1 MMVTHRS
8 FTKSLFATA
17 ILAMGI
23 AGCSSMQASN
33 KVTLS
38 AQMTAAQEVPATA
51 SSGTGTA
58 EAWLNKDTNLLTWKV
73 SFSGLTGPATAAHF
87 HGPAVPGSNAGVVVP
102 FTGTTSPL
110 EGQATLT
117 PAQAADLLAGKWYA
131 NVHTAANK
139 GGEIRG
145 QMVPKM

>member
-1 MMVTHRS
+1 MMINHRT

-17 ILAMGI
+17 ILVMGL
-23 AGCSSMQASN
+23 AGCSAMMPSN
-33 KVTLS
+33 TVALS
-38 AQMTAAQEVPATA
+38 GQLSAAQEVPATA
-51 SSGTGTA
+51 SAGTGMA
-58 EAWLNKDTNLLTWKV
+58 EASLNKDTNVLTWKV
-73 SFSGLTGPATAAHF
+73 SFSGLTGPASAGHY
-87 HGPAVPGSNAGVVVP
+87 HGPAAAGSNAGVVVP
-102 FTGTTSPL
+102 FTGTTSPM

-145 QMVPKM
+145 QMTPKM